1 MNKHENDIN
10 TNILITAAK
19 TKNQSNRTLFAV
31 TVTIIAGIVV
41 LLFLPKEQIAQ
52 SESTVRKLGVE
63 LESQKLPAQS
73 TTDVVPNL
81 IVDFES
87 NIKPKLKSI
96 VSGETIFSKR
106 ASELILSLDKD
117 FSHYSRL
124 PNLQVIEAEL
134 DQALS
139 LIREVDEV
147 ILTHLDRINLAYEE
161 KNYRVYEHELSSLE
175 KLSPN
180 DARLPLLRERSLLV
194 KNMAVAKKES
204 RVARTQN
211 DIERELVALK
221 KIKSAGFADQ
231 GEEKRIGE
239 LQLIIKVKNYN
250 RLSREARDH
259 RDNRN
264 FSQALATIKAAEK
277 LLPQRADLVDLRL
290 EIHELHRTEQVSMF
304 NEYAKKRARQDR
316 WDEAKS
322 YYSKALEWQ
331 QTNTEALTG
340 RELSVQILNYITIL
354 RDFLKRPFRLTDTTV
369 AAYAEDVLKDAARI
383 SSRSP
388 LLERLRAEVITLFDD
403 LKKPRELRIVSDGK
417 TTIEV
422 KGVGFIKPT
431 INKTIQL
438 KPGEYTLHASC
449 RGHFAKLLNIK
460 VPLNGDI
467 EALRIVC
474 GKRI

>member
-1 MNKHENDIN
+1 MNKQENDLN

-41 LLFLPKEQIAQ
+41 LFFLPKEQIAQ
-52 SESTVRKLGVE
+52 SESTLHKLGVE
-63 LESQKLPAQS
+63 LESKKLPAQS
-73 TTDVVPNL
+73 TTNVVPNL

-96 VSGETIFSKR
+96 VSGKTIFSKR

-124 PNLQVIEAEL
+124 PNLQAIEAEL

-147 ILTHLDRINLAYEE
+147 ILTHLDRISLAYEE
-161 KNYRVYEHELSSLE
+161 INYRVYEHELSSLE
-175 KLSPN
+175 KLSPSDPRMN
-180 DARLPLLRERSLLV
+180 LLRERSLLV
-194 KNMAVAKKES
+194 KNMAAAKKEA
-204 RVARTQN
+204 RVARIQN
-211 DIERELVALK
+211 NIELELVALK
-221 KIKSAGFADQ
+221 KMKSAGFADQ
-231 GEEKRIGE
+231 TKEKRIE
-239 LQLIIKVKNYN
+239 DLQLTIKVKNYN
-250 RLSREARDH
+250 RLSRQARDY

-264 FSQALATIKAAEK
+264 YTQALVTIKAAEK
-277 LLPQRADLVDLRL
+277 LVPQRADLDDLRI
-290 EIHELHRTEQVSMF
+290 EIDALYRMEQVAMF
-304 NEYAKKRARQDR
+304 NEQAKKRARQDK
-316 WDEAKS
+316 WSEAET
-322 YYSKALEWQ
+322 YYSKALELQ

-340 RELSVQILNYITIL
+340 RELSGQILSYIAIF
-354 RDFLKRPFRLTDTTV
+354 RDFLKRPFRLTDPTV
-369 AAYAEDVLKDAARI
+369 AAYSEGVLNGASRI

-388 LLERLRAEVITLFDD
+388 LLESLRAEVIIVLDD
-403 LKKPRELRIVSDGK
+403 LKKPRELKIVSNGK

-431 INKTIQL
+431 INKTIRL
-438 KPGEYTLHASC
+438 KPGEYILHANC
-449 RGHFAKLLNIK
+449 RGHYVNLLNIK
-460 VPLNGDI
+460 VPVNGDTKP
-467 EALRIVC
+467 LRIIC